1 MASDVI
7 ESDSAL
13 KGDMSADNGTPDL
26 VAPQRTQ
33 TEHGHTSSSSSS
45 GVSGDGDEEESE
57 DLQNREETLPVTKGS
72 GSSQERR
79 TPNNERTPEEDRS
92 STPVSLPQ
100 PRSPPGPI
108 GR

>member
-13 KGDMSADNGTPDL
+13 KGDMSVDNGTPHL
-26 VAPQRTQ
+26 VAPRRTRA
-33 TEHGHTSSSSSS
+33 EHGHTSSSSSS
-45 GVSGDGDEEESE
+45 GVSGDGDEEELE
-57 DLQNREETLPVTKGS
+57 DWQNREETLPVTKTS
-72 GSSQERR
+72 GFSQEK
-79 TPNNERTPEEDRS
+79 TPPNNER
-92 STPVSLPQ
+92 TPVSLPQ